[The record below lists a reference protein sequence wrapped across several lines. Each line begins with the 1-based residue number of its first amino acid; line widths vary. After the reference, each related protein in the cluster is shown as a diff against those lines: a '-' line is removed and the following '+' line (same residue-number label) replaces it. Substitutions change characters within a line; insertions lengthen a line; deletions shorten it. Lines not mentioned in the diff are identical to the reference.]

1 MSNPRR
7 SPWDE
12 LGIAETKDSKAIR
25 RAYANRLRTIDQQ
38 KDPAA
43 FQRLRQA
50 YEWALNRVAE
60 PATETQQ
67 APPPEE
73 RGAEEGAA
81 AEEEALPRELT
92 PDEVLTQSLV
102 ERMREAM
109 LAGRYDIAFDAY
121 DKGSAQGVLA
131 FGYREYLLDA
141 MMETIVRDTQLSVDQ
156 FAHFLKRA
164 GWSGMPASTERI
176 SRVRQFAM
184 SRQEADSWFVRLQS
198 LAAGDGSTMHTTYT
212 PKLYWRWLP
221 KFIERRNAKLFFGGW
236 AIPKL
241 SQMGADDLR
250 RKVLDYRQREAW
262 LKGRIDPEDAA
273 RAAGVLKQFERYGF
287 LIDPLLVFVVGLAW
301 LGSQG
306 DLLTVLPPVA
316 TAAGVRALVIWRR
329 HRRKLAGLKHTA

>member
-7 SPWDE
+7 GPWDE

-25 RAYANRLRTIDQQ
+25 RAYASRLRAIDQQ

-50 YEWALNRVAE
+50 YEWALNRVSQPAMEEPPPAE
-60 PATETQQ
+60 PAESGPQEAIAED
-67 APPPEE
+67 APQ
-73 RGAEEGAA
+73 
-81 AEEEALPRELT
+81 ELT
-92 PDEVLTQSLV
+92 PDEILTQSLV

-109 LAGRYDIAFDAY
+109 QAGRYDIAFDAY
-121 DKGSAQGVLA
+121 DKGSAQGVLP

-141 MMETIVRDTQLSVDQ
+141 MMETIVRDSNLSVDQ
-156 FAHFLKRA
+156 FGHFLKRA
-164 GWSGMPASTERI
+164 GWGDMPASTERI

-184 SRQEADSWFVRLQS
+184 SRQEADGWFVRLQS
-198 LAAGDGSTMHTTYT
+198 LAAGDGSIMHTTYT

-241 SQMGADDLR
+241 SQLGADDLR

-262 LKGRIDPEDAA
+262 LKGRIDPEDAV
-273 RAAGVLKQFERYGF
+273 RAVGVLDQFDRFGF
-287 LIDPLLVFVVGLAW
+287 LVDPLLVFVAGMLW
-301 LGSQG
+301 LGREG
-306 DLLTVLPPVA
+306 DLLTVLPLVA
-316 TAAGVRALVIWRR
+316 LAAAVRALVVWRR
-329 HRRKLAGLKHTA
+329 HRRKLAGLKDTG